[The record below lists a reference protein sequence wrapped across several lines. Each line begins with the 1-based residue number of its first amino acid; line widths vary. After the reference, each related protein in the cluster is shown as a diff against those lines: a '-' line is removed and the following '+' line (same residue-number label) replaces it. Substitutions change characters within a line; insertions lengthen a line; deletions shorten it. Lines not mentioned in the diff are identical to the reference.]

1 MEINEKLVKVSMGK
15 VPIIGELKLGDEVQ
29 ILMQGEVVKEERE
42 DQQDGTYNQVFIV
55 KGIISYVNE
64 ERVD

>member
-29 ILMQGEVVKEERE
+29 ILMQGEVTKEEHE
-42 DQQDGTYNQVFIV
+42 NNQDGTYNQVFIV
-55 KGIISYVNE
+55 KGIIAYVNK